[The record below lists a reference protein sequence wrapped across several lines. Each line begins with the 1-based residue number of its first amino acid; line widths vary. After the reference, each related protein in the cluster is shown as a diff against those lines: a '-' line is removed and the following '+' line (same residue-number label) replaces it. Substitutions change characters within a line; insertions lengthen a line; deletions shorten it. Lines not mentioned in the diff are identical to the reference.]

1 MLDNRRVEV
10 FETRESSWE
19 NVIDVLENMSEK
31 SLASQLRKKYDLHLQ
46 HHRILALSVHEAAP
60 RTTADAKNTELF
72 ATFYLTHCPLVM
84 AANQPIISAN
94 LLERE
99 INVNVNWD
107 TLGTYLGL
115 SQGEIRQIESDHQR
129 TERRRVSGDV

>member
-1 MLDNRRVEV
+1 
-10 FETRESSWE
+10 
-19 NVIDVLENMSEK
+19 
-31 SLASQLRKKYDLHLQ
+31 
-46 HHRILALSVHEAAP
+46 
-60 RTTADAKNTELF
+60 
-72 ATFYLTHCPLVM
+72 M